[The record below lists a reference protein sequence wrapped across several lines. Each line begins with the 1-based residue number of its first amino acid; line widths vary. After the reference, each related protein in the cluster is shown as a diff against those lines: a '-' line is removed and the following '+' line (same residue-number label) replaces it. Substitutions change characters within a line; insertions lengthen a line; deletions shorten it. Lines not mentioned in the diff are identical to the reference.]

1 MKKIIGLL
9 VILLIFAAPISMVN
23 AAAATTSTAKTT
35 QSATVT
41 KWTSQNGLERVE
53 KIGRNILAKNN
64 LPTQVKFTVMETDD
78 INAFASNE
86 DTICVY
92 TGLLN
97 YVSDDNELAGVIAH
111 EIGHIVNHHV
121 AKQSIINTIS
131 ATAITNANVTEDVRT
146 GAALLHNL
154 SMMKMS
160 RKQEYEADVTAVDL
174 MIKAG
179 YNPLAMISLLYKISG
194 NYIDITSDH
203 PSGDKRTMYIYDY
216 LTYTYPAKVKTTYTT
231 DAYKQF
237 MTYATPL
244 VNARNASASK
254 LAKFNKEQAKLQQ
267 QRAKKLA
274 KYSAERSNGW
284 ATSFGVLRALY
295 SEQQNTNSTNT
306 PAK

>member
-9 VILLIFAAPISMVN
+9 VVMLIFAVPMVTVN
-23 AAAATTSTAKTT
+23 AASTTTSTAKTT

-146 GAALLHNL
+146 GATLLHNL

-160 RKQEYEADVTAVDL
+160 RTQEYEADVTGVDL

-216 LTYTYPAKVKTTYTT
+216 MTYTYPDKVKSTYNT

-237 MTYATPL
+237 MAYATPI

-254 LAKFNKEQAKLQQ
+254 LAKFNKEQAKLQK

-274 KYSAERSNGW
+274 KYSAEKSNGW
-284 ATSFGVLRALY
+284 STSFGVLRALY
-295 SEQQNTNSTNT
+295 SEQQNTNSGQ
-306 PAK
+306 

>member
-1 MKKIIGLL
+1 MKKIL
-9 VILLIFAAPISMVN
+9 VSIIAFCLFMMPVVSVDAATKTSS
-23 AAAATTSTAKTT
+23 TTSTAKTT

-41 KWTSQNGLERVE
+41 KWTTQNGLARVE
-53 KIGRNILAKNN
+53 KIGKAILAKNN
-64 LPTQVKFTVMETDD
+64 LPTQVTFTVMETDD

-97 YVSDDNELAGVIAH
+97 YVSDDNELAGVISH

-121 AKQSIINTIS
+121 AKQSIVNALSSTV
-131 ATAITNANVTEDVRT
+131 ITNANVSEELKT
-146 GAALLHNL
+146 GAAIVHNL
-154 SMMKMS
+154 SMLKMS
-160 RKQEYEADVTAVDL
+160 RKQEYEADVTGVDL

-216 LTYTYPAKVKTTYTT
+216 MTYTYPSKVKATYNS

-237 MTYATPL
+237 MTYATPI
-244 VNARNASASK
+244 VNARNSNPSK
-254 LAKFNKEQAKLQQ
+254 LAKFNKEQTKLQQ
-267 QRAKKLA
+267 ERTKKLA
-274 KYSAERSNGW
+274 KYSAEKSNAW
-284 ATSFGVLRALY
+284 ATSFGMLRALY
-295 SEQQNTNSTNT
+295 SEQQNTNSSGQ
-306 PAK
+306 